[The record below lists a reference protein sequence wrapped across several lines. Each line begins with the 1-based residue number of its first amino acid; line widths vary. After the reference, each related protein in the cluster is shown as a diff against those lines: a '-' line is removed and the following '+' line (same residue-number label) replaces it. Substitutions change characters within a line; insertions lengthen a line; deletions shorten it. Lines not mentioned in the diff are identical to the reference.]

1 MCLLCVHLFMSMCM
15 YVTVYAC
22 DPIKC
27 MLGVCVCTHT
37 CVHECL
43 CLTEE
48 NFDVS
53 MHASGE
59 SGNLEVAVCLHVSVF
74 KI

>member
-1 MCLLCVHLFMSMCM
+1 M
-15 YVTVYAC
+15 
-22 DPIKC
+22 
-27 MLGVCVCTHT
+27 CTHT

-43 CLTEE
+43 CLMEE